1 MHHTI
6 AGDCSTERA
15 GSLGFVPAHLWV
27 FQMGRRKISNQ
38 VPAFQAGFSLMK
50 VAFSSLRS
58 LGSLGTWVAH
68 LGILARMKPGQGAS
82 ACRGHRAH
90 DTCDCTRS
98 HAIDGPCVR
107 TCQKWTPLGAPRATS
122 LYVDP
127 SRRGSLRPQT
137 LSVFPQSFQ
146 KESCFQNAYYFIE
159 NSADDKF
166 MLQHLHPA
174 SPQRGSSRPFL
185 GGPAPGPRQCH
196 FPRERLRFPK
206 SRARCVRVS

>member
-1 MHHTI
+1 
-6 AGDCSTERA
+6 
-15 GSLGFVPAHLWV
+15 
-27 FQMGRRKISNQ
+27 MGRRKIGNQ
-38 VPAFQAGFSLMK
+38 VPAFQAGFFLLK

-146 KESCFQNAYYFIE
+146 KESCFQNAYSFIA
-159 NSADDKF
+159 NSTDDKLMSVSF
-166 MLQHLHPA
+166 FPFKRLHPA
-174 SPQRGSSRPFL
+174 PPQRGSSRPFL

-196 FPRERLRFPK
+196 FPRERLIFPNESALVK
-206 SRARCVRVS
+206 TKTLNKTKH